1 VVSRWRHVL
10 FSEYLLLY
18 LSVLYLLAILAL
30 MPDLDR
36 VANLRN
42 ILFDLFPLLIVAIGE
57 TFVLITGG
65 IDLSVGSTIAC
76 ASVMGG
82 LIMSRGG
89 GSLST
94 GILAMLLTGIL
105 LGLLNGVA
113 IARFRM
119 PPFIVTLA
127 VMMFFSGAAIWVT
140 HSKNIYPL
148 PQRFISLS
156 SSSVTL
162 IPYPLIVTVCVAI
175 LAHLILRRTLFG
187 RWLYATGLSVKTSV
201 VSGVPVERTIT
212 LAYVASGTCAAVGS
226 MIYTAR
232 LQTASPVL
240 GQHLLLDVI
249 AAPVIGGVS
258 LFGGKGKI
266 QWVVFGALFITLIDN
281 GLNLAGLSYFAIM
294 IVKGA
299 VILLAALLDA
309 SRTRQWAAD

>member
-1 VVSRWRHVL
+1 MSRWRRVL

-18 LSVLYLLAILAL
+18 LSALYSLAILAL
-30 MPDLDR
+30 VPDLDL

-42 ILFDLFPLLIVAIGE
+42 ILFDLSPLLIVAIGE

-82 LIMSRGG
+82 LVFSRGG
-89 GSLST
+89 ESLSA
-94 GILAMLLTGIL
+94 GVLAMLLTGIL

-127 VMMFFSGAAIWVT
+127 VMMFFSGAAIWAT

-148 PQRFISLS
+148 PKHFISLS
-156 SSSVTL
+156 SGSVIL
-162 IPYPLIVTVCVAI
+162 IPYSLIVTVCVGI

-212 LAYVASGTCAAVGS
+212 FAYVASGVCAAVGS

-232 LQTASPVL
+232 LQTASPIM

-299 VILLAALLDA
+299 VILLAAFFDA

>member
-1 VVSRWRHVL
+1 VL

-18 LSVLYLLAILAL
+18 LSVLYSLAIFAL
-30 MPDLDR
+30 VPDLDL

-42 ILFDLFPLLIVAIGE
+42 VLFDLFPLLIVAIGE

-82 LIMSRGG
+82 LVMSQGG
-89 GSLST
+89 GFLIT
-94 GILAMLLTGIL
+94 GMLAMLLTGIL

-113 IARFRM
+113 IACFRI
-119 PPFIVTLA
+119 PPFIMTLA
-127 VMMFFSGAAIWVT
+127 VMMFFGGAAVWVT

-148 PQRFISLS
+148 PKRFTSLS
-156 SSSVTL
+156 SGSVTL
-162 IPYPLIVTVCVAI
+162 IPYPLIVTVCVGL

-187 RWLYATGLSVKTSV
+187 RWLYATGLSVKTAV
-201 VSGVPVERTIT
+201 VSGVPVKRTIT
-212 LAYVASGTCAAVGS
+212 LAYVASGACAAVAS
-226 MIYTAR
+226 VIYTSR
-232 LQTASPVL
+232 LQTASPIL

-294 IVKGA
+294 IVKGT
-299 VILLAALLDA
+299 VILLAAFFDA
-309 SRTRQWAAD
+309 SRTRQWAAG